1 MTDFLLVVIAFSLLA
16 LVHSLL
22 YQIWVLTAFLLVE
35 AVSRILQ
42 YMAGEMKVILFCEL
56 LSLK

>member
-16 LVHSLL
+16 IVHSLL

-42 YMAGEMKVILFCEL
+42 YMAGEMKGVDGRLM
-56 LSLK
+56 